1 MKNDLFYKIC
11 FIFLVNEYWI
21 KNNARQRFERID
33 KIFKI
38 EAKMIDCML
47 VVNTFSCLDQVTWP
61 TVLTFFP
68 FVLLFVVAT
77 YSIYKMSKF

>member
-1 MKNDLFYKIC
+1 
-11 FIFLVNEYWI
+11 
-21 KNNARQRFERID
+21 
-33 KIFKI
+33 
-38 EAKMIDCML
+38 MIDCML
-47 VVNTFSCLDQVTWP
+47 VVNTFSCLDQITWP